1 MVMKVYIVSVV
12 IKDYEYAKQ
21 YTYGVYK
28 EKAKAEK
35 VKGDLIKEHSYHD
48 CFKSYIEEF
57 EVK

>member
-1 MVMKVYIVSVV
+1 MKVYIVSVV

-28 EKAKAEK
+28 EEAKAEK
-35 VKGDLIKEHSYHD
+35 EKEDLIKEHIYQD
-48 CFKSYIEEF
+48 CFKPYIEEF

>member
-1 MVMKVYIVSVV
+1 MKVYIVSVV
-12 IKDYEYAKQ
+12 IKDYEYSKQ

-28 EKAKAEK
+28 EEAKAEK
-35 VKGDLIKEHSYHD
+35 VKEDLIKEHSYQD